1 MPEYDI
7 TDERDPKLKRQS
19 FLKGLAAVMPL
30 TIAVIPWGILAG
42 SLALEIGL
50 TASQSQAMSAII
62 FAGSAQ
68 LVALGMI
75 KAGVGLGSILITTLL
90 ITSRH
95 LLYAM
100 AMRSQISPLP
110 LKWRLGLGFLLTD
123 ELFAISNHSQHTAKA
138 NNDSVELQNNQN
150 DKPLADTSHSPK
162 PPLSSSKSP
171 SSPSSTLARHKFDRW
186 YALGGGVTF
195 YIGWNIATLLGI
207 IAGQSIDNLDELGL
221 DFAIAATF
229 IALVVPTVKKPSIL
243 ICVLVSLTL
252 AVVCA
257 VFDIQAGLLIA
268 SLSGMFAGVTYAKL
282 TGEHKRSEPVK
293 SVDAG
298 SAGEQS

>member
-19 FLKGLAAVMPL
+19 FLKGLLAVMPL

-162 PPLSSSKSP
+162 LPLSSSKSP
-171 SSPSSTLARHKFDRW
+171 LPRHKFDRW
-186 YALGGGVTF
+186 YALGGGLTF
-195 YIGWNIATLLGI
+195 YIGWNIATFLGI

-293 SVDAG
+293 SADSV
-298 SAGEQS
+298 GEQS